1 MRLAS
6 LVGML
11 AALAFAGAAGA
22 AGPRF
27 EIESSAPRA
36 VALADAFDYVV
47 EATVPAAD
55 GTTAELRADVGPFT
69 VLDAEPVEW
78 ERRGDVVVLRLVRR
92 LACVDE
98 RCVGKERS
106 RSVVLPAPVVE
117 SRTGAVAG
125 TPTSVVVRGRIPPAT
140 VRVSLE
146 AFRADTTVPPVS
158 RTRPTAI
165 VVVLA
170 AVAAVALLAGIAFLV
185 AGLRRRSVSEGD
197 ALGRAIRLL
206 RESAGRSETDRR
218 RAADHLACVA
228 GEHGSVPLTAS
239 ASAVAWSPR
248 PPTADRVEELAARA
262 ARETG

>member
-6 LVGML
+6 LVGVL

-22 AGPRF
+22 AGPRY

-36 VALADAFDYVV
+36 VGLADAFDYVV

-55 GTTAELRADVGPFT
+55 GMTAELRADVGPFT
-69 VLDAEPVEW
+69 VLDAEPVER
-78 ERRGDVVVLRLVRR
+78 ERRGDAVVLRLVRT
-92 LACVDE
+92 LACLDE

-106 RSVVLPAPVVE
+106 RSAVLPAPVVE

-125 TPTSVVVRGRIPPAT
+125 RPTSVVVRGRIPPAT

-146 AFRADTTVPPVS
+146 SFRADTTVPPVS

-165 VVVLA
+165 VVALA
-170 AVAAVALLAGIAFLV
+170 AVGAVALLAAIAFLV
-185 AGLRRRSVSEGD
+185 VAFRRRSVSEGD
-197 ALGRAIRLL
+197 ALRRAIRLL
-206 RESAGRSETDRR
+206 RESAARSETDRR

-228 GEHGSVPLTAS
+228 GEHGSVPLTTEATGL
-239 ASAVAWSPR
+239 AWSPR
-248 PPTADRVEELAARA
+248 PPTPDRVEELAARA